1 MHQADSAIPLWLD
14 ARLQVR
20 GRRPS
25 RKVHLDF
32 HNTPA
37 VGSVG
42 HGFDAE
48 EFVATLREGH
58 VDSIVVFAKD
68 MHGYFYYPAARGEA
82 VHPGLD
88 RDLLGEQVTAC
99 RTAGIKVYA
108 YYCTTWDNLLA
119 EAHPDWLVF
128 KRDRTTYL
136 PRFDETPQ
144 WTALCLSNPDFMQ
157 LMLDDTA
164 DLVTRYELDGVW
176 FDMPFPIDGECF
188 CSRCLSRLRSQG
200 LDPLDVEV
208 QRRDKQ
214 DLLTS
219 WMRRSKEL
227 IESLRPGCQVDQNN
241 QTRLGLSERA
251 PYLSGV
257 DIEALPTGGWGY
269 HYFPIN
275 VRYARNFGVPA
286 CGLTGRFQ
294 RSWADFGGLKHPDQL
309 RIEVAGIAAQGAQ
322 ICIGDQ
328 PPPSGRLDPAVYQTI
343 GRAYRE
349 IERVEQ
355 YLDGAAPVVEAAIIA
370 SGELLADP
378 GGIPQHATDSSPL
391 GRWARGIAGM
401 SELLLDSRVQ
411 FDVAEA
417 ESDLSRYRL
426 LVVPDGGVVTPG
438 LVANLRSQLDRG
450 GAVIASGDALR
461 SSEGSQSWVDDVTY
475 SGRSEFSTA
484 YLIPD
489 QTASPTVSTFPY
501 ALYGGTGQYLVE
513 DEQATVLARVGEP
526 LFERSSQHFTSHGYS
541 PYDHPTKYAA
551 AWHRGLFGGFGFD
564 IGAAYSTTGY
574 WVYRELFK
582 LVLDQVLPIRAV
594 ESDLP
599 AAVELSVTQQRTDDG
614 LRWLV
619 HIVPSFTIRRWG
631 QRTDFFGVQPR
642 MTDLSLS
649 VLLGQPIT
657 NARTASGS
665 AEVKIDRKGERT
677 QLTIASISGPEIVIL
692 T

>member
-1 MHQADSAIPLWLD
+1 MNGAISAIPLWVD
-14 ARLQVR
+14 SRLQVP
-20 GRRPS
+20 GWRPW

-58 VDSIVVFAKD
+58 VASIVVFAKD
-68 MHGYFYYPAARGEA
+68 MHGYFYYPAARREA
-82 VHPGLD
+82 VHPGLT
-88 RDLLGEQVTAC
+88 RDLLGEQVEAC

-144 WTALCLSNPDFMQ
+144 WTALCLSSPEFVQ
-157 LMLDDTA
+157 LLLDDTT

-176 FDMPFPIDGECF
+176 YDMPLPIDGECF
-188 CSRCLSRLRSQG
+188 CHRCLSRLRGQG
-200 LDPLDVEV
+200 LDPLDVVV

-227 IESLRPGCQVDQNN
+227 VEALRPGCQVDQNN

-251 PYLSGV
+251 RYLSGV

-275 VRYARNFGVPA
+275 VRYARNFGVPV
-286 CGLTGRFQ
+286 CGQTGRFQ

-309 RIEVAGIAAQGAQ
+309 RIEVAGITAQGAQ
-322 ICIGDQ
+322 VCIGDQ
-328 PPPSGRLDPAVYQTI
+328 PPPSGRLDSAVYSTI

-349 IERVEQ
+349 IERVEH

-370 SGELLADP
+370 SAELLADP
-378 GGIPQHATDSSPL
+378 GSSPQHATDSSRL
-391 GRWARGIAGM
+391 GRWARGIAGI

-411 FDVAEA
+411 FDVVEVGAN
-417 ESDLSRYRL
+417 LSRYRL
-426 LVVPDGGVVTPG
+426 LVVPDGADVTPE
-438 LVANLRSQLDRG
+438 LVAGLRSQLDQG

-461 SSEGSQSWVDDVTY
+461 VSGGSQSWVDGVTY
-475 SGRSEFSTA
+475 AGRSEFSTA

-489 QTASPTVSTFPY
+489 STAVPTISAFPY
-501 ALYGGTGQYLVE
+501 ALYGGTDQYLVE
-513 DEQATVLARVGEP
+513 DNEATVLARVGEP
-526 LFERSSQHFTSHGYS
+526 LFERSPQHFTSHSYS
-541 PYDHPTKYAA
+541 PYGHTSRYAA
-551 AWHRGLFGGFGFD
+551 AWYRGLFGGFGFEM
-564 IGAAYSTTGY
+564 GAAYSTTGY
-574 WVYRELFK
+574 WVYRDLFRR
-582 LVLDQVLPIRAV
+582 LLDQVLPIRVV

-614 LRWLV
+614 LRWLL
-619 HIVPSFTIRRWG
+619 HIVPSFTARRWG
-631 QRTDFFGVQPR
+631 QRTDFYGVQPR

-649 VLLGQPIT
+649 
-657 NARTASGS
+657 
-665 AEVKIDRKGERT
+665 DRT